1 MRLSEDALRR
11 IVREEMRGDR
21 IVTEELSSDEEKRVR
36 ELVRRELS
44 DVFYDLFKR
53 RGFWVD
59 RV

>member
-1 MRLSEDALRR
+1 MRLSEDTLRR

>member
-1 MRLSEDALRR
+1 MCLSEDTLRR

>member
-1 MRLSEDALRR
+1 MRLSEDTLRK

>member
-1 MRLSEDALRR
+1 MTVSEKTLREV
-11 IVREEMRGDR
+11 VRAEMRGR
-21 IVTEELSSDEEKRVR
+21 QVLSEELTSDEERQVR

-44 DVFYDLFKR
+44 EVFYDLFKR

>member
-1 MRLSEDALRR
+1 MRVSEDTLRK
-11 IVREEMRGDR
+11 IVREEMQGDR